1 MTPSIDE
8 TADNRSESD
17 QRDANGGRWQKQMS
31 ENAGRAREI
40 ASEASRQAAEKAGEI
55 AQPLRR
61 KARDIAEEQK
71 AAGAERLGDVA
82 RAVHEAADNIGSQL
96 PSPAADY
103 IHQAA
108 SSLERASSKLRESSV
123 EDLVRSVNEFAHRQP
138 VVFFSAA
145 VLTGFAL
152 SRFLKSSIGG
162 FQTSSSNRVSRT
174 HSSSTS
180 SYAETGTGSPMY
192 GVPGSGSVAGGVN
205 PSMTGTNMPK

>member
-40 ASEASRQAAEKAGEI
+40 ASEASRQAAEKTGEI

-71 AAGAERLGDVA
+71 SAGAERLGDVA
-82 RAVHEAADNIGSQL
+82 RAVHQAADNIGRQL

-138 VVFFSAA
+138 VIFFSAA

-152 SRFLKSSIGG
+152 SRFLKSSIGS
-162 FQTSSSNRVSRT
+162 QTSSSHSGSRSDT
-174 HSSSTS
+174 SSTS

-205 PSMTGTNMPK
+205 PSMTGTSMPK